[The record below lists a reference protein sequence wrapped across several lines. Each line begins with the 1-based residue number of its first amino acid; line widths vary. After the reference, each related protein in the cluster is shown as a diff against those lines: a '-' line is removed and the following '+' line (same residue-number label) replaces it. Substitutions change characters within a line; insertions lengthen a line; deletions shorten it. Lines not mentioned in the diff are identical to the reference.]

1 MDDFIER
8 LVLMAAPITSQTR
21 QILVLA
27 NHQTAWGD
35 LCARYQVCLTF
46 CDTIQNAIGF
56 AARTAYDLILIQF
69 DKIAGN
75 SHGLHTLRQSCPQ
88 ARIVLLCSMRQE
100 PFANKLLQERI
111 HGLKTVDDYL
121 LYPLGFV
128 EKIKSFIEPSGQAS
142 VISAA
147 AEQMIE
153 QLERL
158 ATEDDLTHLKNRR
171 YIRQFLTQILEYA
184 RTDNFHVTLLLF
196 DIDNFKHYNDQY
208 GHAVGDEVLYQVGQ
222 IMKRC
227 CRSHDVV
234 ARVGGDEFAVV
245 FWDLPSEVA
254 HTEKEP
260 ERRKSLSEHPKETV
274 FMSERFRLQLSRT
287 KLSYLGA
294 SGKGHLTIS
303 GGLASFPKDGWDMKQ
318 LFEQADQAMLQAKRS
333 GKNRIHIVGVSDDA
347 PDFSNQT
354 NCHQ

>member
-1 MDDFIER
+1 MPKQLHKL
-8 LVLMAAPITSQTR
+8 LVVTQQQSLFEEVS
-21 QILVLA
+21 
-27 NHQTAWGD
+27 
-35 LCARYQVCLTF
+35 ARFGLEITF
-46 CDTIQNAIGF
+46 CNNILDGIAF
-56 AARTAYDLILIQF
+56 ASQASYDLIMIQMSQVLGRI
-69 DKIAGN
+69 DHALD
-75 SHGLHTLRQSCPQ
+75 SLRRSGSET
-88 ARIVLLCSMRQE
+88 RIILLCSLTQE
-100 PFANKLLQERI
+100 PLARQLVRERTKNTP
-111 HGLKTVDDYL
+111 LADDYL
-121 LYPLGFV
+121 VYPLGFR
-128 EKIKSFIEPSGQAS
+128 EQFKKLIHSTDSISGSSPDAKLL
-142 VISAA
+142 
-147 AEQMIE
+147 E
-153 QLERL
+153 QLEQL

-254 HTEKEP
+254 HNEMEP

-274 FMSERFRLQLSRT
+274 FMSERFRLQLSKT

-303 GGLASFPKDGWDMKQ
+303 GGLASFPKDGWDMAQ
-318 LFEQADQAMLQAKRS
+318 LFEQADQAMLQAKRN
-333 GKNRIHIVGVSDDA
+333 GKNRIHIVGASDDTA
-347 PDFSNQT
+347 DISGQT
-354 NCHQ
+354 DTCQ

>member
-1 MDDFIER
+1 MDYFIER
-8 LVLMAAPITSQTR
+8 PVLMASPITPQTR

-27 NHQTAWGD
+27 DHQTSLGD
-35 LCARYQVCLTF
+35 LCSRYQVCLTF
-46 CDTIQNAIGF
+46 CDNVQDAIGF
-56 AARTAYDLILIQF
+56 AAQTAYDLILIQF
-69 DKIAGN
+69 DRVAG
-75 SHGLHTLRQSCPQ
+75 STHTLHALRQSCPE

-111 HGLKTVDDYL
+111 QGLKTIDDYL

-128 EKIKSFIEPSGQAS
+128 EKIRPLIEPSRQAS
-142 VISAA
+142 PISAA
-147 AEQMIE
+147 AERMIE
-153 QLERL
+153 QLELL

-171 YIRQFLTQILEYA
+171 YIRQFLSQILEYA

-254 HTEKEP
+254 HAEMEP

-274 FMSERFRLQLSRT
+274 FMSERFRLQLSKT

-333 GKNRIHIVGVSDDA
+333 GKNRIHIVGASDDA
-347 PDFSNQT
+347 ANASNQT
-354 NCHQ
+354 ESPQ